1 MRMKVKLVLICLFFV
16 LGFIDC
22 FSQSKGVVC
31 VYKATPPNRS
41 ANNEKGRDLDD
52 KIWKLYEVSYKNK
65 EYLCEKKQEKGDYVL
80 TEDYLK
86 QYINFNDES
95 SISQIDYTYAIT
107 QSITKYLVED
117 KVQTYDW
124 QITTDTMTIEGN
136 LCYKAYFTKKPV
148 NGRTLMYVAW
158 FCPDISLPIGPYGYC
173 GLPGLVVRLQ
183 VPFMNFALQSI
194 VYTDE
199 GNVEQPKEGKRISRE
214 DYKNMVDKDSEKIR
228 KISESNEPIIQHGQL

>member
-1 MRMKVKLVLICLFFV
+1 MKVKLLLISLFFII
-16 LGFIDC
+16 GFMDC
-22 FSQSKGVVC
+22 FSQTKGVVC
-31 VYKATPPNRS
+31 VYKATPPVRPPKS
-41 ANNEKGRDLDD
+41 QKSQVPDEA
-52 KIWKLYEVSYKNK
+52 IWKLYEVRYKNN
-65 EYLCEKKQEKGDYVL
+65 EYLCEKKQEHGNDLLK
-80 TEDYLK
+80 EDCL
-86 QYINFNDES
+86 QNYINFNDGS
-95 SISQIDYTYAIT
+95 SISQIGYYDILADIT
-107 QSITKYLVED
+107 TKYLVSGKAE
-117 KVQTYDW
+117 TYDW

-158 FCPDISLPIGPYGYC
+158 FCPDIPLPIGPYGYC

-214 DYKNMVDKDSEKIR
+214 DYKNMVDKDSEKDIR
-228 KISESNEPIIQHGQL
+228 I